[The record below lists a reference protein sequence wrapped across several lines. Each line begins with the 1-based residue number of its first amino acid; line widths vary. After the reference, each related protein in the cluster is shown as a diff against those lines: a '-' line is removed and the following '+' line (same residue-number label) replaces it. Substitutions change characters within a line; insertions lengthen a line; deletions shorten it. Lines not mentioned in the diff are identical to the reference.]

1 MGKKVIEIPTSLGVE
16 FRKNISEYSD
26 DFLQRKYDASGISS
40 LRRVIKEE
48 LNRRK
53 NLKKTGGLID
63 KPLGPGG
70 KKKKVKKKNEKKR

>member
-1 MGKKVIEIPTSLGVE
+1 MAKETVEIPTSLGVE

-40 LRRVIKEE
+40 LRKVIKEE

-70 KKKKVKKKNEKKR
+70 KKKKKKGKK

>member
-1 MGKKVIEIPTSLGVE
+1 MAKEKIIDINEMVND

-40 LRRVIKEE
+40 LRKVIKEE
-48 LNRRK
+48 LDRRRD
-53 NLKKTGGLID
+53 LKKNGGLVD

-70 KKKKVKKKNEKKR
+70 KKKKKKKA

>member
-1 MGKKVIEIPTSLGVE
+1 MAKEKIIDINEMVND

-40 LRRVIKEE
+40 LRKVIKEE
-48 LNRRK
+48 LNRRRD
-53 NLKKTGGLID
+53 LKKNGGLVD

-70 KKKKVKKKNEKKR
+70 KKKKKKKA

>member
-1 MGKKVIEIPTSLGVE
+1 MAKEKIIDINAFVND

-40 LRRVIKEE
+40 LRKLIKEE

-63 KPLGPGG
+63 KPLGSGG
-70 KKKKVKKKNEKKR
+70 KKKNEMA

>member
-1 MGKKVIEIPTSLGVE
+1 MPKDIKIIDINAFVND

-26 DFLQRKYDASGISS
+26 DFLQTKYDASGISS
-40 LRRVIKEE
+40 LRKLIKEE

-63 KPLGPGG
+63 KPLGAGG
-70 KKKKVKKKNEKKR
+70 

>member
-1 MGKKVIEIPTSLGVE
+1 MAKEKIIDIKAFVND
-16 FRKNISEYSD
+16 FRKNISEYSN

-40 LRRVIKEE
+40 LRKVIKEE
-48 LNRRK
+48 LDRRK